1 MIKFRENHKK
11 TLEGLVWF
19 AQNAPELTHYWA
31 VKTLFFADLYH
42 LNKYGRPVFGDTICA
57 LDFGP
62 ASSVALDM
70 INRKPVSITGEEVDR
85 AAAAFDTIPQGKGK
99 GLRLSCKRDPDLDL
113 FSRTDLE
120 CLGKALAHCRPL
132 TFPEL
137 KNATH
142 DMPCYKQAWDSR
154 GAAGSAPMDYA
165 LMVEESP
172 DKEGL
177 LAYIKECSVGA
188 VF

>member
-42 LNKYGRPVFGDTICA
+42 LNRYGRPVFGDTICA
-57 LDFGP
+57 LPDGP
-62 ASSVALDM
+62 APSAALDM
-70 INRKPVSITGEEVDR
+70 IKRKSVSITDEEV
-85 AAAAFDTIPQGKGK
+85 ALAVAAFDAVPQSR
-99 GLRLSCKRDPDLDL
+99 GLRLSGKREPDLDL

-120 CLGKALAHCRPL
+120 CLSEALDYCRRL
-132 TFPEL
+132 SFDDL
-137 KNATH
+137 YNVTH
-142 DMPCYKQAWDSR
+142 RMPAYEQAWGSR
-154 GAAGSAPMDYA
+154 GGFKSAPMDYA

-172 DKEGL
+172 DKEDL
-177 LAYIKECSVGA
+177 LAYIKECSAGA

>member
-19 AQNAPELTHYWA
+19 AKNAPELTHYWA

-62 ASSVALDM
+62 APSAALNM
-70 INRKPVSITGEEVDR
+70 VKREAVGITPQEVDL
-85 AAAAFDTIPQGKGK
+85 AVAAFDTIPQGKS
-99 GLRLSCKRDPDLDL
+99 LRLANKREPDLDL

-120 CLGKALAHCRPL
+120 CLNKALAYCRPL
-132 TFPEL
+132 TFSEL
-137 KNATH
+137 KDVTH

-154 GAAGSAPMDYA
+154 GAAGSVPMDFE
-165 LMVEESP
+165 LMVEDSPNKES
-172 DKEGL
+172 L
-177 LAYIKECSVGA
+177 LAYIKECSAGA